1 VADRRLRALLVGE
14 APSPDELE
22 ERTLVMGLL
31 FATGAVLVAAGIGLG
46 LYDQGEP
53 GPLAVIVA
61 VAATVGVA
69 SLLLRRRAPAWT
81 HPTVVAG
88 GSVTVALVV
97 LLAGPEGGG
106 VAGIFLV
113 YVSCFA
119 FFYFTPVAAV
129 LQWGL
134 GAALHALALGA
145 AGHPGATG
153 LWVTVNGAALVAGGL
168 VGSLGNRARR
178 AAAVQRRLA
187 DQLQLADET
196 KTAFLHAI
204 GHELRT
210 PMTTVVG
217 FAQTLQHHGE
227 RITAEER
234 RSLLDGVVAGTDRL
248 RRSLDD
254 LLHFGDL
261 AGGMIRL
268 ETGPVDL
275 ADVVDRALLE
285 ASLRRDRV
293 DVEVPSTTI
302 DADEGKLVRAV
313 ANLLDNAAKYTPT
326 TSRVEVSLERPT
338 PDRVL
343 LSVTDNGPGIPEE
356 QRERV
361 FEPFVRAH
369 AGTAVE
375 GTGIGLS
382 LVRQVVRLHAG
393 TCGVEEAPGGGARF
407 CLDLPARQ
415 VDPAVGAAGPREG
428 ARPGGH

>member
-1 VADRRLRALLVGE
+1 VAGRLRAALAGE
-14 APSPDELE
+14 APSPGELE
-22 ERTLVMGLL
+22 ERSLVMGLL

-46 LYDQGEP
+46 LYDEGDP
-53 GPLAVIVA
+53 GALALVVA
-61 VAATVGVA
+61 VAAAVGAA
-69 SLLLRRRAPAWT
+69 SMLLRRHAPAWT

-88 GSVTVALVV
+88 GSVTVAVVV
-97 LLAGPEGGG
+97 LLAGPQGGG

-119 FFYFTPVAAV
+119 FFYFTPVMAV

-134 GAALHALALGA
+134 GAALHALALESAGHEGA
-145 AGHPGATG
+145 AG

-168 VGSLGNRARR
+168 VGSLGNRALR

-217 FAQTLQHHGE
+217 FAETLHQQDG
-227 RITAEER
+227 RITDDER
-234 RSLLDGVVAGTDRL
+234 RSLLEGVVSGTDRL

-254 LLHFGDL
+254 LLRFGDL
-261 AGGMIRL
+261 AGGLIRL
-268 ETGPVDL
+268 ETSPVDL
-275 ADVVDRALLE
+275 AEVVDRALRE
-285 ASLRRDRV
+285 TSLGRDRV
-293 DVEVPSTTI
+293 EVEVSSTVI
-302 DADEGKLVRAV
+302 DGDAGKLVRAL
-313 ANLLDNAAKYTPT
+313 ANLLDNAAKYTPAS
-326 TSRVEVSLERPT
+326 SRVEVSLERPG

-343 LSVTDNGPGIPEE
+343 LWVSDDGPGIPEG

-369 AGTAVE
+369 AGTTVQ
-375 GTGIGLS
+375 GTGIGLA
-382 LVRQVVRLHAG
+382 LVRQVVRLHGG
-393 TCGVEEAPGGGARF
+393 TCRVEEAAGGGARF
-407 CLDLPARQ
+407 RLELPARQ
-415 VDPAVGAAGPREG
+415 VDPAVGAPRSRG
-428 ARPGGH
+428 GTRPGGH